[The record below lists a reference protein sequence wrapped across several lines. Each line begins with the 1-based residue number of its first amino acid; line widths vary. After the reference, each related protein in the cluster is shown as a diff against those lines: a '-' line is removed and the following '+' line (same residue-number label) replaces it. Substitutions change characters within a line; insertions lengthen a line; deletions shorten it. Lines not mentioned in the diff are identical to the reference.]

1 MKNCD
6 PFVFGPEFAMLR
18 IPAPVCFNA
27 GWISSANF
35 SLQVSSIGRPR
46 TRIWIDRHDR
56 YPFYTQPYI
65 FQDIRVASLNHEI
78 WYYSVKLESART

>member
-6 PFVFGPEFAMLR
+6 PLVFGPEFAMLR

-35 SLQVSSIGRPR
+35 SLQVSAIGIQH
-46 TRIWIDRHDR
+46 THKWIDRHDR
-56 YPFYTQPYI
+56 YPFYSQPSL
-65 FQDIRVASLNHEI
+65 FQDIRITSLNHEI
-78 WYYSVKLESART
+78 WYYPVEL